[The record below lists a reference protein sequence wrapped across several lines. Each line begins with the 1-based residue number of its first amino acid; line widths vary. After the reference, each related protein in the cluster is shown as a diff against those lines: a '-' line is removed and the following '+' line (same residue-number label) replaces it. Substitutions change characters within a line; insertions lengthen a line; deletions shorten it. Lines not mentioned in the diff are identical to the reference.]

1 MDYAFQFIIDNG
13 GLDTEE
19 DYPYEGLDGQC
30 DPTRVRFLSHI
41 ILFCFPLS
49 LIFYLGGC

>member
-30 DPTRVRFLSHI
+30 DPTRVRLSSHI
-41 ILFCFPLS
+41 SAFVFN
-49 LIFYLGGC
+49 FYLAWS